1 VNLSVLPRKPA
12 QQAEAPHH
20 QPRAEDA
27 ADAPGREPPRSEEAE
42 QHVLGALL
50 QDNACMAVVATY
62 VTGASFYAHANR
74 LVFEAVAELL
84 QAGKPADVVAVF
96 EVLRSRGK
104 DGDAGGLA
112 YINALQQCV
121 PSSRNAKH
129 HAEIVAEK
137 AAERV
142 LIARLD
148 DAQTI
153 AWDTAAPLDDR
164 LERISAMLH
173 SAEQHRKAPAGR
185 RVPMLNLQALRE
197 ASQAVRWL
205 CKRVVPADS
214 IGMMFGGSGTFKSF
228 IALDFAL
235 HVAHGLPWMGRRTQQ
250 APVLFIAAEGG
261 SGLWPRIEAWHK
273 LRNLKWRSAPVQVVP
288 VALDLQ
294 QDAWR
299 VVDAAQ
305 LAGVQ
310 PGLVVVD
317 TLSQTYAGEE
327 NSANEMAAY
336 LRELGARFRQLWQCT
351 VLLIHHS
358 GHKETERPRGSSAI
372 RANIDFLLGVF
383 RDEKEMLATVSCVKQ
398 KDGELF
404 EDAVFQLIRS
414 ELGHDEDGDEISSL
428 VARHLSTAEEREQAQ
443 RAEADAGRGGRNHMF
458 TRLIHSGMPEHELRK
473 AFYEDLG
480 DMETDSKKKAYQRCR
495 KWAIETGLIDIA
507 EHIVI
512 DLRKPR

>member
-1 VNLSVLPRKPA
+1 M
-12 QQAEAPHH
+12 
-20 QPRAEDA
+20 DD
-27 ADAPGREPPRSEEAE
+27 DAPGREPPRSEEAE
-42 QHVLGALL
+42 QGVLGALL
-50 QDNACMAVVATY
+50 QDNSTMAVVATY
-62 VTGASFYAHANR
+62 LTGASFFSHANR
-74 LVFEAVAELL
+74 LVFEAAAELL
-84 QAGKPADVVAVF
+84 QDAKAADVVSIY
-96 EVLRSRGK
+96 ELLRARGH
-104 DGDAGGLA
+104 DQDAGGLP
-112 YINALQQCV
+112 YINALWQCV
-121 PSSRNAKH
+121 PSARNAKQ

-148 DAQTI
+148 DARQI
-153 AWDTAAPLDDR
+153 AWDGATPLDDR
-164 LERISAMLH
+164 LERIAAMLH
-173 SAEQHRKAPAGR
+173 SAKQHRKTPAGR
-185 RVPMLNLQALRE
+185 RVPMLDLGALRE
-197 ASQAVRWL
+197 ASKSVRWL
-205 CKRVVPADS
+205 CKRIVPADS
-214 IGMMFGGSGTFKSF
+214 IGMLFGGSGTFKSF

-235 HVAHGLPWMGRRTQQ
+235 HVAHGLPWMGRRTEK

-273 LRNLKWRSAPVQVVP
+273 LRGLKWRGLPFHVVP
-288 VALDLQ
+288 VAIDLQ

-336 LRELGARFRQLWQCT
+336 LRELGTRFRQLWQAT

-358 GHKETERPRGSSAI
+358 GHSATERPRGSSAI

-383 RDEKEMLATVSCVKQ
+383 RDEREMLATVSCVKQ

-404 EDAVFQLIRS
+404 DDAVFQLTVS
-414 ELGHDEDGDEISSL
+414 ELGVDEDGDRITSL
-428 VARHLSTAEEREQAQ
+428 VARNLSSAEEREEAQ